1 MKFALSKALHDIRVR
16 ERERDLV
23 SFSFHQLQFVKK
35 KKKKVL
41 KNLFERKGGIGNDS
55 CSKIKKKKKNLR
67 EREKGGN
74 RANPHVSH
82 TARP

>member
-16 ERERDLV
+16 EREREIFGFV
-23 SFSFHQLQFVKK
+23 FFSSLTSLQFVK

-55 CSKIKKKKKNLR
+55 CSKIKKKI
-67 EREKGGN
+67 
-74 RANPHVSH
+74 
-82 TARP
+82 

>member
-1 MKFALSKALHDIRVR
+1 MKFALSKALHDIRVRER

-55 CSKIKKKKKNLR
+55 CSKKKKKNLR
-67 EREKGGN
+67 EREKGGS